1 MPISD
6 QPFGQLPD
14 GSAVTRYTLFN
25 GNLQACILNYGG
37 ILQSLQVPD
46 RNGKL
51 ADIVLGFDS
60 LEPYLDEHPYFGALI
75 GRYANRIADGKFSLD
90 GKDYQLSCNN
100 GPNHLHG
107 GNQGFDRKLWEAEAR
122 ESEQGP
128 QLILRYLSPDG
139 EEGYPG
145 NLQVEVTY
153 TLTEQ
158 ALKIDY
164 LATTDAPTILN
175 LTNHAYF
182 NLAGRGTILDHEIR
196 LYADDYLPVDEHLI
210 PEEFSAWVAGTAMD
224 LRELKPIRE
233 YLQQR
238 DSQIERANGGFDH
251 CWILVRRPAKDG
263 FAAELVDPGSGRS
276 LCVYTTQPGIQFY
289 TGNFLDG
296 TLTGKNGSRYEKH
309 AGLCLETQHY
319 PDSPNHLAFPS
330 TVLQPG
336 ESFRQSTTYQLA
348 SRLRF

>member
-6 QPFGQLPD
+6 QPFGQLRD
-14 GSAVTRYTLFN
+14 GRDVTRYTLSN

-46 RNGKL
+46 RKGNL
-51 ADIVLGFDS
+51 ADVLLGFDT
-60 LEPYLDEHPYFGALI
+60 LEPYIDEHPYFGALI
-75 GRYANRIADGKFSLD
+75 GRYANRIAEGKFSLN
-90 GKDYQLSCNN
+90 GKNYLLACNN

-122 ESEQGP
+122 DSEQGP

-145 NLQVEVTY
+145 NLHVEVTY
-153 TLTEQ
+153 TLTEL

-224 LRELKPIRE
+224 LRERKPIRE
-233 YLQQR
+233 YLQQQ
-238 DSQIERANGGFDH
+238 DIQIERANGGFDH

-263 FAAELVDPGSGRS
+263 FAAELVDPGSGRCM
-276 LCVYTTQPGIQFY
+276 CVYTTQPGIQFY

-296 TLTGKNGSRYEKH
+296 TLTGKNRATYEKH

-319 PDSPNHLAFPS
+319 PDSPNHMAFPS
-330 TVLQPG
+330 AVLQPG
-336 ESFRQSTTYQLA
+336 ETFRQSTSYEFGIKT
-348 SRLRF
+348 

>member
-1 MPISD
+1 MPVSD

-14 GSAVTRYTLFN
+14 GRDVTRYILAD
-25 GNLQACILNYGG
+25 GNLQACILNFGG

-46 RNGKL
+46 RNGQL
-51 ADIVLGFDS
+51 ADVVLGFDT

-75 GRYANRIADGKFSLD
+75 GRYANRIAGGRFSLN
-90 GKDYQLSCNN
+90 GKNYQLACNN

-107 GNQGFDRKLWEAEAR
+107 GKQGFDRKLWEAEAR
-122 ESEQGP
+122 ESEQGS
-128 QLILRYLSPDG
+128 QLVLRYLSPDG

-153 TLTEQ
+153 TLTSQ
-158 ALKIDY
+158 ALRIDY

-182 NLAGRGTILDHEIR
+182 NLAGHGTILDHEIR
-196 LYADDYLPVDEHLI
+196 LYADDYLPVNEHLI

-224 LRELKPIRE
+224 VRELKPIRE
-233 YLQQR
+233 YLQQQ
-238 DSQIERANGGFDH
+238 DIQIERANGGFDH
-251 CWILVRRPAKDG
+251 CWIRVRRPDKDG
-263 FAAELVDPGSGRS
+263 FAAELVDPHSGRCM
-276 LCVYTTQPGIQFY
+276 CVYTSQPGIQLY

-296 TLTGKNGSRYEKH
+296 TLTGKNGVAYDKH

-319 PDSPNHLAFPS
+319 PDSPNHMAFPS

-336 ESFRQSTTYQLA
+336 ETYRQSTTYQ
-348 SRLRF
+348 FGITG